1 MIDPKERIFFEI
13 RNGALVFF
21 RDREEVLTVPKDDLP
36 FLILQAAKVLKG

>member
-13 RNGALVFF
+13 RNGALWFF
-21 RDREEVLTVPKDDLP
+21 QNGKHILTVPKDDLP